1 MPGGF
6 KEHVYVFFCNA
17 LYIHSNGA
25 FQNGAKPLGP
35 EPFGSERL
43 DMSSSTC
50 LQAELLEAEGQHGN
64 DYYNLR
70 LANPD
75 YPDHSCAFIRA

>member
-1 MPGGF
+1 LL
-6 KEHVYVFFCNA
+6 YA
-17 LYIHSNGA
+17 LNKVPCSGPDNRDVS
-25 FQNGAKPLGP
+25 PLGP
-35 EPFGSERL
+35 EPFGSEL
-43 DMSSSTC
+43 KD
-50 LQAELLEAEGQHGN
+50 ELLEAEGQRDN